1 MTLQEAIA
9 VLFDCGLEEVLELM
23 RDRIKA
29 GEFGPAPVLASD
41 HPKYR
46 ECKEAIAALRC
57 VMRPGNS
64 TNDAWH
70 QPGAITATE
79 AR

>member
-1 MTLQEAIA
+1 MTITDALA
-9 VLFDCGLEEVLELM
+9 VLFDAGLDEVLELM

-46 ECKEAIAALRC
+46 ECREAIAVLRAAKGKQWME
-57 VMRPGNS
+57 VEQVR
-64 TNDAWH
+64 
-70 QPGAITATE
+70 
-79 AR
+79 